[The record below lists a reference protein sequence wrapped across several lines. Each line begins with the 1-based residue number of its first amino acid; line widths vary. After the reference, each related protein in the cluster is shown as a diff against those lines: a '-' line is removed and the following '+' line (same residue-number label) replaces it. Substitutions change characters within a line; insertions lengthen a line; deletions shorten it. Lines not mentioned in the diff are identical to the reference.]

1 MTLFAPKKMKHELE
15 HFTIGDSYGGN
26 QDWFPTFMMHIGG
39 CGAETACDSSV
50 YFALHRDLKS
60 IAPENAATLTRRDYV
75 RFAYKM
81 KPYLSPRRTG
91 IDRLDIYID
100 GYAAYLRDCG
110 ETRLTMTPLD
120 GTEPFDAASAAIVQ
134 QIDQGCPV
142 PTLILNHRSKDFR
155 DYVWHWFLING
166 YDETDD
172 AFLVKA
178 VTYSRYEWLDL
189 RALWDTGYERRG
201 GFVLYRVD

>member
-100 GYAAYLRDCG
+100 GFSSFLRDHGVTDITLAPWDG
-110 ETRLTMTPLD
+110 ENSL
-120 GTEPFDAASAAIVQ
+120 AATKETIKK
-134 QIDQGCPV
+134 QIDEGWLIPCL
-142 PTLILNHRSKDFR
+142 TLKHGHPSMD
-155 DYVWHWFLING
+155 DYVWHWYILSG
-166 YDETDD
+166 YEEYDGT
-172 AFLVKA
+172 FMVKV
-178 VTYSRYEWLDL
+178 VTYGTYRWLDL
-189 RALWDTGYERRG
+189 DMLWNTGYDRKG
-201 GFVLYRVD
+201 GLILFS